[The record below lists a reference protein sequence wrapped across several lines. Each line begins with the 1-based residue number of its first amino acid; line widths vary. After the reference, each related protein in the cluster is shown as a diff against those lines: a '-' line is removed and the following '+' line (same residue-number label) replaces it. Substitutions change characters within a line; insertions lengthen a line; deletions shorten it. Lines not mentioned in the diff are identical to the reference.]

1 MSASEAVMNP
11 FTTRLIKQLE
21 GFSEKSY
28 VDASG
33 RSIGYGHFIKPGEEH
48 LKGKVLSKQE
58 AEDLLAKDIHEHQ
71 KGWIDQARSAGMNET
86 QIAGLTSFAY
96 NTGGKAM
103 PEIIRRWKSG
113 DKKAAAELMLS
124 YNKSYNPD
132 TKQREFNKH
141 LYERRQKEITIALE
155 ADPEMGMGDTAV
167 AFMKEGAKE
176 FSDFLSVAGSKF
188 KAGAR
193 SVTDSLAKM
202 FDSTDSVLAKN
213 DTSIALCVGENKK
226 ILAEITAINAQMG
239 NLFSDSDWLQQLRQ
253 EGANLHG

>member
-1 MSASEAVMNP
+1 MGVQGASVDV

-48 LKGKVLSKQE
+48 LQGKILSKQE
-58 AEDLLAKDIHEHQ
+58 AEDLLSKDISEHQ
-71 KGWIDQARSAGMNET
+71 KGWLDQAKSAGMNQT

-96 NTGGKAM
+96 NTGGKAV

-124 YNKSYNPD
+124 YNKAYNPN
-132 TKQREFNKH
+132 TKQKEFNKH
-141 LYERRQKEITIALE
+141 LFARRQKETLISLE

-167 AFMKEGAKE
+167 AFMKEGAQE
-176 FSDFLSVAGSKF
+176 FKDFLGTAGTKF

-202 FDSTDSVLAKN
+202 FESTDTLLARN
-213 DTSIALCVGENKK
+213 NTTMDICLGENKK
-226 ILAEITAINAQMG
+226 ILAEITSINAMMG
-239 NLFSDSDWLQQLRQ
+239 NLFSDSDWLNQLRQ